1 MGKDEQKEEREVLD
15 SIFPDEIQDISDTE
29 YRISITLD
37 VASDDDD
44 SKSEPPTLILQVRYP
59 DAYPD
64 EAPSLDLSSPPNA
77 AKHAHLDLQTDKSR
91 LLSTLQPSI
100 DENLGI
106 AMIFTLVSTLKDA
119 AELLITERRDAIA
132 AQREV
137 EIRAAEAEEN
147 RKFQGT
153 QVTRDRFLAWRE
165 GFRGEVREEEER
177 RRREEGEAEEKR
189 RRGKGAGG
197 EEKRLTGRQLWERGL
212 VGKGEEDEAEEGQD
226 ALAGMESL
234 KVGGE

>member
-1 MGKDEQKEEREVLD
+1 MGIDEQKEEREVLD
-15 SIFPDEIQDISDTE
+15 SIFPDEIQDISETE

-44 SKSEPPTLILQVRYP
+44 SESRPPTLILQVRYP

-64 EAPSLDLSSPPNA
+64 EAPYLDLSTPPNA
-77 AKHAHLDLQTDKSR
+77 PKHPHLDLQSDKPR
-91 LLSTLQPSI
+91 LLSALQPSI

-106 AMIFTLVSTLKDA
+106 AMIFTLVSTLKDS

-137 EIRAAEAEEN
+137 ESRAAEAEEN

-153 QVTRDRFLAWRE
+153 QVTRDRFLEWRE
-165 GFRGEVREEEER
+165 RFRGEVREEEER
-177 RRREEGEAEEKR
+177 RRREESEVEEKR
-189 RRGKGAGG
+189 RKGKGAGG

-212 VGKGEEDEAEEGQD
+212 VGKGEEDEVEEGQD
-226 ALAGMESL
+226 ALAGMEGL